1 MGKYY
6 VSLAVSSKK
15 YQVCRDDIQKV
26 YSHRLRKMPKVP
38 VFVEHSKDND
48 ELTNFEDS

>member
-15 YQVCRDDIQKV
+15 YHVCREDIQKV
-26 YSHRLRKMPKVP
+26 YAHKLRKMPKLP
-38 VFVEHSKDND
+38 AFVEDSKDND